1 LYDEKTTN
9 ENHILFIEIKN
20 QLMADKAF
28 YEFKLEADTTT
39 ES

>member
-1 LYDEKTTN
+1 MMHEIA
-9 ENHILFIEIKN
+9 ILFIEIKN
-20 QLMADKAF
+20 QPMADKAF